1 MFFAKI
7 DYQYTDSQGVISPE
21 HELEF
26 LVDAKTQEEAEKLIR
41 DDMILNHPYGI
52 EFLSEEYK
60 VADYVPPNI
69 RDQVESEKIAIV
81 VWLHEELN

>member
-7 DYQYTDSQGVISPE
+7 DYQYTDSHGVISPE

-52 EFLSEEYK
+52 EFLSE
-60 VADYVPPNI
+60 
-69 RDQVESEKIAIV
+69 
-81 VWLHEELN
+81 